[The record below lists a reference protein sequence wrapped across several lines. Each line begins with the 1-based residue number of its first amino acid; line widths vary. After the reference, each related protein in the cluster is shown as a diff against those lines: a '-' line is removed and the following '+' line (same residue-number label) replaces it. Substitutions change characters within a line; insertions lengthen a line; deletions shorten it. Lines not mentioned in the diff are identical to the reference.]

1 MYDLGG
7 GSAIYED
14 SALQRCFRDARAAT
28 AHFQVNPAS
37 MRREDPAAGHHPAP
51 RRGLPHGKAA
61 SNATQQQAAVS
72 AAMLGGERSAQ
83 TTSLPLIV
91 GLGGARVELFSADA
105 LDLPMYSPSRTE
117 RTDRASALIE
127 AVRGC
132 DGLILASPSYH
143 GNLSG
148 LLKNALDYLEDLR
161 ADPRPYLEGR
171 AVGCIACASGWQ
183 GTVATLSS
191 LRSIVHAL
199 RGWPTPLGVTVNTA
213 DPITDGDGVVDAE
226 IGEKLQA
233 LGAQVLDF
241 ARARHR

>member
-1 MYDLGG
+1 
-7 GSAIYED
+7 
-14 SALQRCFRDARAAT
+14 
-28 AHFQVNPAS
+28 
-37 MRREDPAAGHHPAP
+37 
-51 RRGLPHGKAA
+51 
-61 SNATQQQAAVS
+61 
-72 AAMLGGERSAQ
+72 MLGSERSAQ

-91 GLGGARVELFSADA
+91 GLGGPARPGSSTEVCLRHALDAALRAGARVELFSADA

-199 RGWPTPLGVTVNTA
+199 RGWPTPLGVTINTA